1 MFVWIARIFK
11 MVLTKQLLEKILI
24 QAILTE
30 GNSGLASRALEAL
43 RKDEL
48 EFEKSETDK

>member
-1 MFVWIARIFK
+1 

-30 GNSGLASRALEAL
+30 GNSGLASMALEAL
-43 RKDEL
+43 RKGEL
-48 EFEKSETDK
+48 EFEKPETDK